1 MSQTDRSGQ
10 DPARQ
15 PHVRVPIERCALAR
29 AVGEIGD
36 GWILLILREVLCGAT
51 RFEAM
56 REELGISRGVLA
68 ERLRLGVARELLIR
82 RPVREPGR
90 RVHHAYELTDKGRA
104 LLPALV
110 ALRGWSDAWLAG
122 DEPSRLRMR
131 TREGREVRV
140 RLVDEEGRDVD
151 PADVVVSA
159 ADPPRRRRADRP
171 R

>member
-1 MSQTDRSGQ
+1 M
-10 DPARQ
+10 
-15 PHVRVPIERCALAR
+15 PIEECALAR

-51 RFEAM
+51 RFDAM
-56 REELGISRGVLA
+56 QEELGISRGVLA
-68 ERLRLGVARELLIR
+68 ERLRLGVERELLVR

-122 DEPSRLRMR
+122 KPSRLRMR
-131 TREGREVRV
+131 TRDGGDVRV
-140 RLVDEEGRDVD
+140 RLVDEDGRDVD
-151 PADVVVSA
+151 PDDIVVSA
-159 ADPPRRRRADRP
+159 AEPSPRRRRRT